1 MGFGIGFPAN
11 SNADSAQKK
20 YRVNKTFQRQVL
32 ESEFEET
39 EEE

>member
-11 SNADSAQKK
+11 VSADSTQKK
-20 YRVNKTFQRQVL
+20 YRVNKVFQRQVL